1 MDAPY
6 VRLEGQAM
14 LGGDLTTVIRLGT
27 GAKDAGKASKTC
39 GHVKHARTAAL
50 VTGMILP
57 TLCGCTTGTNDVGV
71 TGDHRTITVTSTD
84 HSCDLSTDT
93 APAGNLVYKVTNSGS
108 GVIAFYLYDPRKL
121 RIVGQ
126 VQDVAP
132 GLSRDLV
139 MNLPAGTYVRT
150 CESDSVADGSS
161 GDFTVTESDTH
172 GAESGASQK
181 QIDTAEAQ
189 YKAYIVGEATQ
200 LLAGTTDFVEAY
212 VTGDDDEA
220 RRLYPTTRV
229 HLKRIDPV
237 MESFRDLDETMD
249 ARASD
254 LQPGQRWTGW
264 HRIEKELWPPSRQPA
279 EALTTVQR
287 AMLARQLLRDTRTL
301 YARVRK
307 LDFTA
312 DQIGDGA
319 TRLLEEVSIETVT
332 GKEEVWSH
340 LDLDDLQADVDG
352 AHAAFEA
359 LRPVLR
365 VKDPV
370 LEENISQRF
379 AELQSR
385 LGAYHVGREGFVR
398 YDTLTV
404 AQVRRLSDAV
414 NALAEPLSMLTAAVA
429 M

>member
-14 LGGDLTTVIRLGT
+14 LGGDLTTVIGLCT
-27 GAKDAGKASKTC
+27 GAKDAGKASKTR
-39 GHVKHARTAAL
+39 GDVKHARAAAL
-50 VTGMILP
+50 VVGVILP
-57 TLCGCTTGTNDVGV
+57 MLYGCTTNISNVGA
-71 TGDHRTITVTSTD
+71 GHRTITVTSTD
-84 HSCDLSTDT
+84 NSCDLSTDT

-108 GVIAFYLYDPRKL
+108 GVIAFYLYDPRKQ
-121 RIVGQ
+121 RIVGR
-126 VQDVAP
+126 VEDIAP

-150 CESDSVADGSS
+150 CETDTVADGGS
-161 GDFTVTESDTH
+161 GDFTVTGSDEH
-172 GAESGASQK
+172 GAESGASQE
-181 QIDTAEAQ
+181 QIDTAGAQ
-189 YKAYIVGEATQ
+189 YKAYIEDETAQ
-200 LLAGTTDFVEAY
+200 LLAGTKDFVEAY
-212 VTGDDDEA
+212 VAGDEDEA

-229 HLKRIDPV
+229 HLKRIDSV
-237 MESFRDLDETMD
+237 MESFQDLDETMD

-264 HRIEKELWPPSRQPA
+264 HRIEKALWPPSKQPA
-279 EALTTVQR
+279 EALTRAQR

-301 YARVRK
+301 YARVRN
-307 LDFTA
+307 LDFAA
-312 DQIGDGA
+312 DDIGDGA
-319 TRLLEEVSIETVT
+319 TRLLEEVAIETVT

-340 LDLDDLQADVDG
+340 LDLYDLQADIDG
-352 AHAAFEA
+352 ARAAFEA
-359 LRPVLR
+359 LRPVLTA
-365 VKDPV
+365 KDPV
-370 LEENISQRF
+370 LEEQIAQRF
-379 AELQSR
+379 TELQSR
-385 LGAYHVGREGFVR
+385 LDAYHVGAEGFAG